1 MDEKLTEVALAISS
15 GQFGFQRGQA
25 RIFPSDWDSRSNLAR
40 GNPLVLSGP
49 FNVVNGHIA
58 SVALPGPG
66 EYLLLLTQL
75 TVRRS
80 HDNQHFQVPWFAA
93 RFGVT
98 EADIRRG
105 SATVSLNTPGVFR
118 VSIFDRRTHL
128 PLHDLQLTAHC
139 DQMTINLATDENGAI
154 LFLISPAQFAIDIE
168 KATISVGS
176 L

>member
-1 MDEKLTEVALAISS
+1 MDLAISS
-15 GQFGFQRGQA
+15 GQFAFQRGQA
-25 RIFPSDWDSRSNLAR
+25 RIFPSDWDSESNLAR
-40 GNPLVLSGP
+40 GDPVALSGP
-49 FNVVNGHIA
+49 FDLVDGHIA
-58 SVALPGPG
+58 SVALPYPG

-98 EADIRRG
+98 EADMGRG
-105 SATVSLNTPGVFR
+105 SATVSLNTPALFR

-128 PLHDLQLTAHC
+128 PFHDLQLTAHY
-139 DQMTINLATDENGAI
+139 DQMTIKVATDENGTI
-154 LFLISPAQFAIDIE
+154 LFLTSPTQFAIDIE
-168 KATISVGS
+168 KATISVAS

>member
-1 MDEKLTEVALAISS
+1 VDLAISS
-15 GQFGFQRGQA
+15 EQFGFQRGQA

-40 GNPLVLSGP
+40 GDPLVLSGP
-49 FNVVNGHIA
+49 FDIVDGHIA
-58 SVALPGPG
+58 SVALPYPG

-93 RFGVT
+93 RFGVN
-98 EADIRRG
+98 EADIGRG
-105 SATVSLNTPGVFR
+105 SATARLNTPGLFR
-118 VSIFDRRTHL
+118 VSIFDRGTHL

-139 DQMTINLATDENGAI
+139 DQMTIRVATDENGTI
-154 LFLISPAQFAIDIE
+154 LFLISPTQFAIDIE

>member
-1 MDEKLTEVALAISS
+1 MDLAISS
-15 GQFGFQRGQA
+15 REFGFQRGQA

-40 GNPLVLSGP
+40 GDPAVLFEP
-49 FNVVNGHIA
+49 FNVVDDHIA
-58 SVALPGPG
+58 SVAVPNPG

-75 TVRRS
+75 TVRRF
-80 HDNQHFQVPWFAA
+80 HDSEHFQVPWFSA

-98 EADIRRG
+98 EADIRQG

-128 PLHDLQLTAHC
+128 PLAGLQVRVHY
-139 DQMTINLATDENGAI
+139 DQMTFKFVTDENGAI
-154 LFLISPAQFAIDIE
+154 LFLISPTQFGIDIE
-168 KATISVGS
+168 KATISVAS